1 MQFTTEFKN
10 DQYYIVKYPFEC
22 FEVLGVLDHICLNPL
37 LVYVLI
43 RIFSKDLLDVY
54 NILI

>member
-54 NILI
+54 NILT